1 MLSVRGI
8 SDFTHNTPD
17 NEGFFNIIG
26 TRGLEYSPG
35 KPAAWDRGWNQNDGA
50 NVQVWN
56 QHGGPNQK
64 FKLEPIN
71 APPM

>member
-1 MLSVRGI
+1 MRGI

-17 NEGFFNIIG
+17 TEGFFNIIA
-26 TRGLEYSPG
+26 TRGLESSPG
-35 KPAAWDRGWNQNDGA
+35 KPAAWDRGWGQTDRA

-64 FKLEPIN
+64 FKLEVIN
-71 APPM
+71 AASK